1 MSLLVIYMEQ
11 RKPYKCKI
19 IEVRAKG
26 ITKQALRKNDA
37 RYS

>member
-1 MSLLVIYMEQ
+1 MSLLVKYMEQ
-11 RKPYKCKI
+11 KKPYKYKI

-26 ITKQALRKNDA
+26 ITKQALRKNAA